1 MILMFSILLPCLVL
15 CADLHYSDQN
25 LFTTI
30 PNTALIY
37 TMFIFL
43 FLVCKLYNKAISLL
57 SLAEFYYENLPM
69 QYTEFFSEA
78 KVETLIGKILIFLLF
93 LLKS

>member
-1 MILMFSILLPCLVL
+1 MKKHTMILMHSILLPCLVL

-25 LFTTI
+25 PYTTI

-43 FLVCKLYNKAISLL
+43 FFVCKLYNKVISLL
-57 SLAEFYYENLPM
+57 SLAEFHYCSCNI
-69 QYTEFFSEA
+69 QKFFQ
-78 KVETLIGKILIFLLF
+78 KQKLKISLE
-93 LLKS
+93 K